1 MLEDDLP
8 VFRAE
13 RPDGIHILEFLR
25 SQCGTAYNSGKL
37 GNSPDCDGDCHVDGA
52 AAEHTYDR
60 KSEKDAREGGKEVH
74 DYHNVR
80 IRTADGIA
88 RNDAQPKTHYT
99 GEESSCKADTQRYV
113 RAVENTYEYVTAEM
127 VRSQ

>member
-1 MLEDDLP
+1 LP

-60 KSEKDAREGGKEVH
+60 KSEQDARECEQDVH
-74 DYHNVR
+74 DSHDDR
-80 IRTADGIA
+80 IHPAAEVA
-88 RNDAQPKTHYT
+88 RNDAQRDTHYT
-99 GEESSCKADTQRYV
+99 GEESSCKADTQCYV
-113 RAVENTYEYVTAEM
+113 HAVEYTYEYVTSEM
-127 VRSQ
+127 IRSEPVLG